1 MNILYKV
8 CIITVT
14 SILLSG
20 CNSKTKVEEDK
31 TLPLKSDYDIA
42 LEYLSSGEQ
51 GQAEQYLYSAIS
63 KDPENQRLIFFFA
76 TCQRSKWNKRMSH
89 QFFKYVIKL
98 DPTTPEGKA
107 AQAILDIDI
116 KTDYKTNFAVL
127 EKIQDE
133 NPEDPIILWL
143 TAFICRELNRRGA
156 DDIYVVKGTNYY
168 GQMLSQMDPGPV
180 LLHQTYANLLDEL
193 EEYEKALKH
202 RQIAIEMVDASWTCQ
217 GMANTLTSMK
227 RYEEADIY
235 YKKATEHSPN
245 DATYYG
251 SWGWSMVERDNYK
264 EAYKLY
270 KKALELDPRNPK
282 QFESLGYIANKLGLK
297 EESKE
302 YYKKAEFLKKISH

>member
-31 TLPLKSDYDIA
+31 TLPLKSYYDIA
-42 LEYLSSGEQ
+42 LAYLSSGEQ

-116 KTDYKTNFAVL
+116 KTDYKTNFATL
-127 EKIQDE
+127 EKIQEE

-143 TAFICRELNRRGA
+143 TAFICRELNKRGA

-168 GQMLSQMDPGPV
+168 SKLLSQMDPGPV
-180 LLHQTYANLLDEL
+180 LLHHTYANLLDVL
-193 EEYEKALKH
+193 KEYEMSIKH
-202 RQIAIEMVDASWTCQ
+202 RQIAIEMVDVSWTCQ
-217 GMANTLTSMK
+217 GTARTLTGLE

-235 YKKATEHSPN
+235 YKKAIEHSPSN
-245 DATYYG
+245 AALYEN
-251 SWGWSMVERDNYK
+251 WGFSMRKRGKDQESYN
-264 EAYKLY
+264 LI
-270 KKALELDPRNPK
+270 KKAMELAPENPIILER
-282 QFESLGYIANKLGLK
+282 LGYAANKLAQLPRA
-297 EESKE
+297 
-302 YYKKAEFLKKISH
+302 KK